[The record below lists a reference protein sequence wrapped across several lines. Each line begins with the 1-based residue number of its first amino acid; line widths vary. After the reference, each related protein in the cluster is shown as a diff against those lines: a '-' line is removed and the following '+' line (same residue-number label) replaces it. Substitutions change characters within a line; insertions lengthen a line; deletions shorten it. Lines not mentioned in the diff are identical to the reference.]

1 MLGKVTATT
10 VANQTVQGSNGV
22 RYAYRRFGNSGGGGP
37 VVLLQH
43 FRGNLDN
50 WDPALLDALAV
61 EREVIAFNNVGVAS
75 TDGTTPNSV
84 TQMARDAI
92 IFLEALK
99 LEQVDLLGFS
109 LGGFVAQEIALPRPN
124 LVRKPTSPAPDPKAG
139 PSCTA
144 GAKTSPHN
152 ARSDQAG
159 AEQLL
164 YIMFRHTPSSQAKGA
179 EYLGRFMERKDRDA
193 PSNLATRDAQYDA
206 VVEWGVPDHNKLQ
219 RLVAIQQPTFVA
231 NGDDDLMCPPRLT
244 HLMGGLIANA
254 QVKIYPGRRT
264 RLPVAAPQG
273 VRCRRQRI
281 PICLSRH
288 GPSRGQP
295 RGGRSEPCAGSSA
308 TRSMLSQ

>member
-22 RYAYRRFGNSGGGGP
+22 RYAYRRFGNSGGGVP

-50 WDPALLDALAV
+50 WDPALLDALAG

-99 LEQVDLLGFS
+99 LEEVDLLGFS
-109 LGGFVAQEIALPRPN
+109 LGGFVAQEIALLRPS
-124 LVRKPTSPAPDPKAG
+124 LVRKLILAG
-139 PSCTA
+139 TGPQGGPVMHGWRKDIA
-144 GAKTSPHN
+144 EN
-152 ARSDQAG
+152 ARVDQAG

-164 YIMFRHTPSSQAKGA
+164 YIMFRHTPSSQAKGV
-179 EYLGRFMERKDRDA
+179 EYLGRFMARKDRDA
-193 PSNLATRDAQYDA
+193 PSNVATRNAQYDA

-219 RLVAIQQPTFVA
+219 RLAAIQQPTFVA

-244 HLMGGLIANA
+244 HLMGGLIPNA
-254 QVKIYPGRRT
+254 EVKIYPDAGHGFLWQHHT
-264 RLPVAAPQG
+264 EFGADVKAF
-273 VRCRRQRI
+273 
-281 PICLSRH
+281 LS
-288 GPSRGQP
+288 
-295 RGGRSEPCAGSSA
+295 A
-308 TRSMLSQ
+308 

>member
-22 RYAYRRFGNSGGGGP
+22 RYAYRRFGNSGGGVP

-50 WDPALLDALAV
+50 WDPALLDALAG
-61 EREVIAFNNVGVAS
+61 ERELIAFNNVGVAS

-99 LEQVDLLGFS
+99 LEEVDLLGFS
-109 LGGFVAQEIALPRPN
+109 LGGFVAQEIALLRPS
-124 LVRKPTSPAPDPKAG
+124 LVRKLILAG
-139 PSCTA
+139 TGPQGGPVMHGWRKDIA
-144 GAKTSPHN
+144 DN
-152 ARSDQAG
+152 ARVDQAG

-164 YIMFRHTPSSQAKGA
+164 YVMFRHTASSQAKGV
-179 EYLGRFMERKDRDA
+179 EYLGRFMARKDRDA
-193 PSNLATRDAQYDA
+193 PSNVATRNAQYDA

-219 RLVAIQQPTFVA
+219 RLAAIQQPTFVA

-244 HLMGGLIANA
+244 HLMGGLIPNA
-254 QVKIYPGRRT
+254 EVKIYPDAGHGF
-264 RLPVAAPQG
+264 LWQHHMEFGADVNAF
-273 VRCRRQRI
+273 
-281 PICLSRH
+281 LS
-288 GPSRGQP
+288 
-295 RGGRSEPCAGSSA
+295 A
-308 TRSMLSQ
+308 